1 MNFKFSNLRLISQRL
16 NRTGTTGREA
26 IINLLSVLG
35 IAFGVIALIVILSV
49 MNGFQSG
56 YINTIMEVSSGHIRL
71 TGNYDELK
79 RAGEKRNHK
88 SFFIFTESQA
98 LMQGSHDR
106 QSGALVRAVET
117 EDFLKDAGLVR
128 RLVFTEGGLNLE
140 KSRSVILGYELAKTL
155 AVNAGDEVFLPILAG
170 SVETDIFS
178 DDTALTVVGIFKT
191 GFLAIDS
198 SLAFVSMET
207 GRTLFGTVTKANAFV
222 KLNKDSDDYKYIAQ
236 MKIDFPEIQCESW
249 RTYNHAF
256 FGALR
261 VEKNVMMILVVLIFL
276 VVSVN
281 IYNGMRRTIYER
293 REDIAV
299 LASLGMKKETLRF
312 LFFLKR

>member
-79 RAGEKRNHK
+79 RAGEKPNCK

-140 KSRSVILGYELAKTL
+140 KSRSVRL
-155 AVNAGDEVFLPILAG
+155 
-170 SVETDIFS
+170 
-178 DDTALTVVGIFKT
+178 
-191 GFLAIDS
+191 
-198 SLAFVSMET
+198 
-207 GRTLFGTVTKANAFV
+207 
-222 KLNKDSDDYKYIAQ
+222 
-236 MKIDFPEIQCESW
+236 
-249 RTYNHAF
+249 
-256 FGALR
+256 
-261 VEKNVMMILVVLIFL
+261 
-276 VVSVN
+276 
-281 IYNGMRRTIYER
+281 
-293 REDIAV
+293 
-299 LASLGMKKETLRF
+299 
-312 LFFLKR
+312 